1 MGGRGASSGNIS
13 KNNIDKEMDK
23 LTTKMIELDRDYRM
37 SFSHTNP
44 LGDSKIQQQWLKAQ
58 AQFNKLREKKQI
70 MLDKEASARR
80 KKDKDNRQ
88 EAFVNSYG
96 EATKREITTS
106 TYKRAMKRQ
115 NKNVLRNMG
124 Y

>member
-1 MGGRGASSGNIS
+1 MGGRGASSGNIR

-23 LTTKMIELDRDYRM
+23 LTTKMIELDRDYRG

-44 LGDSKIQQQWLKAQ
+44 EGDSKIRQQWLKAQ

-70 MLDKEASARR
+70 ILDKETSARR
-80 KKDKDNRQ
+80 RKDKDNRQ

>member
-1 MGGRGASSGNIS
+1 MGGRGASSGNIR

-23 LTTKMIELDRDYRM
+23 LTAKMIELDRDYRG

-44 LGDSKIQQQWLKAQ
+44 EGDSKIRQQWLKAQ

-70 MLDKEASARR
+70 ILDKETSARR
-80 KKDKDNRQ
+80 RKDKNNRQ